1 MGIVGLQCY
10 GDTVML
16 SEEIRQ
22 ILLEELEDLRRRIGE
37 NMGRADLVVS
47 GKTRDSM
54 QVSVRGNAGVLTGR
68 RAFST
73 LETGSRPW
81 SKKPKRTPK
90 WFADLIGEWIDRR
103 GLDLNQ
109 WAVAHTIIH
118 QGSRLYREG
127 GRADIYSPELQKTID
142 RIGERILDQ
151 YAVLVTDRLIINKS
165 TQIHA

>member
-1 MGIVGLQCY
+1 
-10 GDTVML
+10 ML

-22 ILLEELEDLRRRIGE
+22 ILREELEDLRARIIA
-37 NMGRADLVVS
+37 NMERADQIVS

-54 QVSVRGNAGVLTGR
+54 QVSVRDNAGVLTGR
-68 RAFST
+68 QAFAT

-81 SKKPKRTPK
+81 SKKPNRTPK
-90 WFADLIGEWIDRR
+90 WFADLIGEWIEQR

-118 QGSRLYREG
+118 KGSKLYREG

-142 RIGERILDQ
+142 RIGARILDQ
-151 YAVLVTDRLIINKS
+151 YAVLVTDRLIINK
-165 TQIHA
+165 TTKIQA

>member
-1 MGIVGLQCY
+1 
-10 GDTVML
+10 ML

-22 ILLEELEDLRRRIGE
+22 ILREELEDLRARIIA
-37 NMGRADLVVS
+37 NMERADQIVS

-54 QVSVRGNAGVLTGR
+54 QVSVRDNAGVLTGR
-68 RAFST
+68 QAFAT

-90 WFADLIGEWIDRR
+90 WFADLIGEWIEQR

-118 QGSRLYREG
+118 KGSKLYREG

-142 RIGERILDQ
+142 RIGARILDQ
-151 YAVLVTDRLIINKS
+151 YAVLVTDRLIINK
-165 TQIHA
+165 TTKIQA